1 MSDSVRPYGQPPT
14 RLLCPQDSLGKNTG
28 VGCHVLLQGFFPT
41 QQSNTRLLRPL
52 HGQVDSLPLSHQGF
66 PSYTLLCLKAL
77 KLGHRQPALC
87 SVHPAMILH
96 PNLSFL
102 LSVSFHSLSTPT
114 SPPNTSHTQASSL
127 GIATA
132 RRVKRKTS
140 YY

>member
-1 MSDSVRPYGQPPT
+1 M
-14 RLLCPQDSLGKNTG
+14 
-28 VGCHVLLQGFFPT
+28 GCHVLLQGFFPT
-41 QQSNTRLLRPL
+41 QQSNTRLLRLL

-102 LSVSFHSLSTPT
+102 LSVSFHSLNTPT
-114 SPPNTSHTQASSL
+114 SPPNTSHTQASTHRDSYCQEGQKKKHL
-127 GIATA
+127 IINSYLELITYHLPGKISS
-132 RRVKRKTS
+132 RGKSFTS
-140 YY
+140 S